1 MQNKALERL
10 LKIFGLNPLRLGQAG
25 VSYRYGRRAERS
37 TSPASLEPIMAKNL
51 TPVSAPVAPE
61 QTAPVSTPEV
71 AAAPAVKVPKVAL
84 GTITLL
90 VTANP
95 KRPGT
100 IAHRT
105 FALYANGMSTHEFIA
120 KGGFAAALAWD
131 IKHKFIAVK

>member
-1 MQNKALERL
+1 
-10 LKIFGLNPLRLGQAG
+10 
-25 VSYRYGRRAERS
+25 
-37 TSPASLEPIMAKNL
+37 MAKNL
-51 TPVSAPVAPE
+51 TPKTE
-61 QTAPVSTPEV
+61 APVSTEQVVASTPETV
-71 AAAPAVKVPKVAL
+71 AVKVPKVAL